1 MTDRAPA
8 VLLVSHTHWD
18 REWYRTFE
26 AFRARLVDAVDRVLD
41 LVAAD
46 PDWRFVLD
54 GQAIVAEDYLGVRPQ
69 RRADL
74 EAAVRT
80 GRIALGPWYVQPD
93 SLLPSG
99 EAHIRNLL
107 EGRLVATALGGC
119 SRVAYVPD
127 SFGHPAQF
135 PQIFAGFGLG
145 PFVYWRGNGD
155 EIDRLGPCW
164 RWRGPDGSVVTAYHL
179 ALGYSSGAG
188 LPDDPDA
195 AVDALAVVLERL
207 PTTDVPA
214 VLMNGV
220 DHQLPDPHTAA
231 VAEGLARRTG
241 RTVVRALL
249 DDLAAALPDAVIA
262 HRPEFTG
269 DLLGGRVA
277 NLLPG
282 VWSSRLH
289 LKLANRAAERAVIG
303 WAEPWAALGSVH
315 GLPDERPALRAA
327 RRALLAN
334 QAHDS
339 IGGCSQDEVHRQ
351 MAGRSATAVEL
362 ADQTTRRALERLA
375 GLGPERRVPWST
387 ELDLAVFNPTPRVRS
402 DLVVVPLD
410 GYPALKISHA
420 TTDVHPLVLGPG
432 LVQGYTVD
440 GEPARATPTD
450 DPGRMRVWD
459 EWPEFDV
466 AFVARDVP
474 AFGWKRFRLT
484 PSGPYPD
491 EIDDG
496 RRIATDDLLV
506 EVADDG
512 TLTVTIGTHT
522 FTGLGLLEDRGD
534 RGDTYDFDAIPDDPG
549 GVVTACTVRR
559 HRHPSGIQELHVGR
573 VLAVPAGRDPAS
585 DRRVTETVDLPVTMV
600 ARVAPGLDRV
610 DLRVEIDNTAC
621 DHRLR
626 IGFPTGAPVGAFR
639 AATTLGVA
647 DRSTAPPS
655 DADWRHPAPRPF
667 PHQGWIAAN
676 GLLVAAP
683 GLPEAEVTEAGTIL
697 VTLVRAVGWLTRFDL
712 VSRPVPAG
720 PAMPTPE
727 AQCLGPLVA
736 HLALRLDP
744 GDDAAALAHADE
756 LGLRAVPAA
765 GAAVADPIGI
775 PDGTALCTVTPTAV
789 VCSALKPAETGSG
802 VVVRL
807 ANPTAAALPASVRLG
822 FPVRDVRIVR
832 LDETPTADPQDTVV
846 TAANGTMTVT
856 VPAHGT
862 RTLLVTPAT
871 NDRRRHGER
880 HDRR

>member
-1 MTDRAPA
+1 MNDRAPT

-41 LVAAD
+41 LVATD

-54 GQAIVAEDYLGVRPQ
+54 GRAIVAEDYLDVRPD
-69 RRADL
+69 RRGDL
-74 EAAVRT
+74 EAAVRA

-93 SLLPSG
+93 SLLPGG

-135 PQIFAGFGLG
+135 PQLFAGFGLG

-188 LPDDPDA
+188 LPDDPDD
-195 AVDALAVVLERL
+195 AVDALAAVLERL
-207 PTTDVPA
+207 PAADVPA

-249 DDLAAALPDAVIA
+249 DDLAAALPDSVTT

-303 WAEPWAALGSVH
+303 WAEPWAALGAVH
-315 GLPDERPALRAA
+315 GLPDERPALRRA

-351 MAGRSATAVEL
+351 MAGRSATAIEL

-387 ELDLAVFNPTPRVRS
+387 ELDLAVFNPTPRPRS

-410 GYPALKISHA
+410 GYPARKISPA
-420 TTDVHPLVLGPG
+420 ATDVHPLVLGPG

-440 GEPARATPTD
+440 GEPARATPTS

-459 EWPEFDV
+459 AWPELDV
-466 AFVARDVP
+466 AFVAHDVP

-484 PSGPYPD
+484 PSGPHPD
-491 EIDDG
+491 QVDDG
-496 RRIATDDLLV
+496 RRIAADDVAV
-506 EVADDG
+506 EAADDG
-512 TLTVTIGTHT
+512 TLTVTIATRT

-549 GVVTACTVRR
+549 AAVTACTVRR
-559 HRHPSGIQELHVGR
+559 HRHPSGIQELHVAR
-573 VLAVPAGRDPAS
+573 VLAVPARRDPTT
-585 DRRVTETVDLPVTMV
+585 DRRVAETVDLPVTLV

-626 IGFPTGAPVGAFR
+626 IGFPTGKPVGDFR

-647 DRSTAPPS
+647 VRSTAAPS
-655 DADWRHPAPRPF
+655 DAGWRHPASRRF

-676 GLLVAAP
+676 DLLVAAP
-683 GLPEAEVTEAGTIL
+683 GFPEAEVTESGTIL
-697 VTLVRAVGWLTRFDL
+697 VTLMRAVGWLTRFDL

-727 AQCLGPLVA
+727 AQCPGPLVA
-736 HLALRLDP
+736 HLAIRLDP
-744 GDDAAALAHADE
+744 GDAAAALAQADE

-765 GAAVADPIGI
+765 GAADADPIGI
-775 PDGTALCTVTPTAV
+775 PAGTALCTVAPAAI
-789 VCSALKPAETGSG
+789 VCSALKPAEIGPG

-807 ANPTAAALPASVRLG
+807 TNPTGIARTASVRFG
-822 FPVRDVRIVR
+822 FPVLAAQIVR
-832 LDETPTADPQDTVV
+832 LDETPAPDALGSVDPVADGSIKV
-846 TAANGTMTVT
+846 A

-862 RTLLVTPAT
+862 RTLLVTPAAA
-871 NDRRRHGER
+871 
-880 HDRR
+880 